1 MIHTHK
7 TLLAAALL
15 ALLPTSAFAAE
26 TTTIDAATL
35 QSLLQRLER
44 LEARL
49 GDGTPAPSADADTIA
64 ALTQRLAILERKL
77 ELADEAAAAKA
88 PTTPVV
94 SVNEKG
100 ASVKSADGAFE
111 VKLKGN
117 VQVDQRTFFGGE
129 GLLPN
134 ETFLLRRV
142 EPIIEGSLGP
152 LVGFRLKA
160 DFAGDNPT
168 IAEAYADLRFDPA
181 YTLRVG
187 KFKSPVGLER
197 LQSSSS
203 LPMIE
208 RSFPTEL
215 APNQDIGAQLQ
226 GELAGG
232 TFSYALGVFN
242 GAPDGRDSP
251 TTDAND
257 NVEFA
262 GRVFF
267 EPWKNDANA
276 LSGLGFGLGASVGD
290 KEGPGNNLLPRYR
303 TPGQNIFFAYRA
315 ATAADGRHVRW
326 SPQAYYYRNRLG
338 LLGEWIRSEQEL
350 VSGATRDDISN
361 EAWQLTASWVL
372 TGEDASY
379 RGVARPAHPFAID
392 GEGWGA
398 FELVGRYGELDIDD
412 DAFPVFADPSLAPTL
427 ARSWAI
433 GLNWY
438 LNPNLKV
445 VFNHV
450 RTDFDGGAA
459 AGADRPDEEIFFS
472 RVQVAF

>member
-1 MIHTHK
+1 MIHTRK

-15 ALLPTSAFAAE
+15 ALLPTSAFATE
-26 TTTIDAATL
+26 TTTNDAATL

-117 VQVDQRTFFGGE
+117 VQVDQRTFFGGDA
-129 GLLPN
+129 PAN

-142 EPIIEGSLGP
+142 EPIIEGSLGS

-160 DFAGDNPT
+160 DFAGDTPT

-226 GELAGG
+226 GELAEGS
-232 TFSYALGVFN
+232 FSYVLGVFN

-251 TTDAND
+251 TTDADD

-290 KEGPGNNLLPRYR
+290 KEGSGNNFLPRYR
-303 TPGQNIFFAYRA
+303 TPGQNTFFNYRN
-315 ATAADGRHVRW
+315 TVAADGRHLRW

-338 LLGEWIRSEQEL
+338 LLGEWIRSRQEL
-350 VSGATRDDISN
+350 AAGATRDELSN
-361 EAWQLTASWVL
+361 DAWQLTASWVL

-379 RGVARPAHPFAID
+379 RGVAKPAHPFAID

-412 DAFPVFADPSLAPTL
+412 DAFPVFADPNAAASF

-438 LNPNLKV
+438 LNSNLKV